1 MKLAYINTN
10 IKGVIIK
17 KEYDALKHK
26 KNLKVR
32 PQQQERSI
40 LLLMEKLV
48 MPVKILSKLVGAITG
63 NI

>member
-1 MKLAYINTN
+1 MNTN

-17 KEYDALKHK
+17 KEYDALKRK
-26 KNLKVR
+26 KNLKAR
-32 PQQQERSI
+32 PQQREQSI

-48 MPVKILSKLVGAITG
+48 MLVRIILRLVGDTIG